1 MGAVESCC
9 GKRRPADMPSMPT
22 KPVSALGN
30 QYVTFNPEQPEVFIM
45 RQRIWTSHQPFDV
58 KDIAL
63 NDWFK
68 IEGKDAQVMARHP
81 HWPLSRVSPFS
92 NGPCCHRARRE
103 RRSALAGVGHVLSD
117 QVPSA
122 TGAGSAT
129 SVGRDDSLLTVRG
142 SGAVDRPEE
151 AGSEHG
157 GAALLRGEKE
167 PGCLAYL
174 RRP

>member
-103 RRSALAGVGHVLSD
+103 RRSALSCWRWPCAFRSSDERDRRGICLLSRPWWFVAD
-117 QVPSA
+117 
-122 TGAGSAT
+122 GAW
-129 SVGRDDSLLTVRG
+129 VRC
-142 SGAVDRPEE
+142 SGPA
-151 AGSEHG
+151 
-157 GAALLRGEKE
+157 
-167 PGCLAYL
+167 
-174 RRP
+174 RRSWF